1 MKRTRNY
8 NMNKLFLII
17 SCVLQISLVL
27 GGGNFSSV
35 EEKSEWERWACE
47 ELAKANRLPPDQA
60 IVELSDWIRKLNR
73 QQKSS
78 DTDDV
83 RKEATS
89 FLLSIPGHAKYYQDK
104 IESMRIEVLANAKKS
119 DDEIFEMQLKDQ
131 EVVNAGTYERYGAM
145 IAFPTLGLMPSAEA
159 VAVLGHF
166 LNDPEGRNGKTLLGH
181 NRSNPG
187 DDFGPHSINSEGA
200 TNAIRNLGIEH
211 PPFKAPVGRER
222 EGLQEGEV
230 EAWKNWW
237 NDVNEGRRTYRFIGS
252 PIEYGPD
259 GPATKEVIQRSQ
271 RNMRRDEERAVGR
284 RKATSGV
291 DSKSLIA
298 KLSKPTLIAGILAAC
313 ALVAGAVWYFLRG
326 RKMA

>member
-1 MKRTRNY
+1 MKSLFILICAITVFGT
-8 NMNKLFLII
+8 KLYAFLPYEDGGRDAWE
-17 SCVLQISLVL
+17 SSMRQGFQKLNSKTVKEQIEYLSDLVYSLN
-27 GGGNFSSV
+27 GTYRSV
-35 EEKSEWERWACE
+35 EIAS
-47 ELAKANRLPPDQA
+47 
-60 IVELSDWIRKLNR
+60 IRA
-73 QQKSS
+73 
-78 DTDDV
+78 
-83 RKEATS
+83 EATD
-89 FLLSIPGHAKYYQDK
+89 LLVSIPGHAKYYQDK
-104 IESMRIEVLANAKKS
+104 IESMRTEVLANAKKS

-187 DDFGPHSINSEGA
+187 DDFGPHPINSEGA

-222 EGLQEGEV
+222 EGLQDGEV

-237 NDVNEGRRTYRFIGS
+237 NDVKEGRRTYRFIGS

-271 RNMRRDEERAVGR
+271 RNMKRDEERAVGR
-284 RKATSGV
+284 RKTTSGV

-298 KLSKPTLIAGILAAC
+298 QVSKPTSIAGILAAC

>member
-1 MKRTRNY
+1 MS
-8 NMNKLFLII
+8 KLLLI
-17 SCVLQISLVL
+17 LLV
-27 GGGNFSSV
+27 GFSSFL
-35 EEKSEWERWACE
+35 KADDWYERWSTAGNNWSERWSKTMDSIDEFKPDERIEILGRALGVANKGGLNDE
-47 ELAKANRLPPDQA
+47 ERPIFYRAQ
-60 IVELSDWIRKLNR
+60 SM
-73 QQKSS
+73 
-78 DTDDV
+78 
-83 RKEATS
+83 
-89 FLLSIPGHAKYYQDK
+89 LLSIPGHAKYYQDK

-187 DDFGPHSINSEGA
+187 DDFGPHPINSEGA